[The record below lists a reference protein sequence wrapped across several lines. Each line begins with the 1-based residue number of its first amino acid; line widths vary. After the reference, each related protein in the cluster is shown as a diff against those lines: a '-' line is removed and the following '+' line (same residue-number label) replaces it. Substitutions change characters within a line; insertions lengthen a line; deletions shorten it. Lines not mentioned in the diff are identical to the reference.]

1 MSTLSPS
8 PTEKTTHHPLNAV
21 IQELDELLEK
31 LRMEVE
37 VAPTDSKAHQDLL
50 HRIIKASQQG
60 LLIQIET
67 YSQRFSST
75 EDKQAPTRED
85 VELWESV
92 ETITDGQIG
101 QQINVDAINKRL
113 EERGYKI
120 QLSFENSS
128 ES

>member
-8 PTEKTTHHPLNAV
+8 QTEKTTQHPLNAV
-21 IQELDELLEK
+21 IIELNGLLEK
-31 LRMEVE
+31 LRLEID
-37 VAPTDSKAHQDLL
+37 VAPADSKAHQDLL
-50 HRIIKASQQG
+50 DRIIKASQQG
-60 LLIQIET
+60 LLIPMET
-67 YSQRFSST
+67 SSHSFSST
-75 EDKQAPTRED
+75 EDKQAPTSED

-101 QQINVDAINKRL
+101 QEINVDAINKRL

-120 QLSFENSS
+120 QLSFESSS